1 MVRRR
6 SWSVQYASQ
15 FSSEQ
20 ARLGTQLA
28 ALALSTAAVV
38 DLTMAVPHGVG
49 VDWTLVAIAGA
60 LVAGAMVYTGVLVVQ
75 LQRKG
80 VVEPPSWPILVFS
93 LACLASTGLANL
105 AGDGSR
111 GLYLPVF
118 LTVPV
123 FCAVSLNVAG
133 RRVIVLATVVAVAS
147 TEWAL
152 RTHHGAAYV
161 LAVVVY
167 AWVIVVVDAIAGL
180 VFGVLRARNEARGA
194 LQRLVDELAPVE
206 DLEEGIGRCLGGLAQ
221 VLPVEAQLLAVD
233 ADGRVRRRWSLA
245 DARPASGESLAAS
258 PEAATEISD
267 RALSSWTA
275 DLADQLAGG
284 DPVVRR
290 AASGAPV
297 LEPSRWVLPVGFD
310 DSGPLVLVL
319 EHREP
324 LAGFARQFPRE
335 LAGAVGDTVLSAL
348 TRLFHLEQLRR
359 ASETD
364 PLTGLANRR
373 RLHRELEQAL
383 AMADRSGS
391 PLCLAMVDLDAF
403 KAFNDSRGHLEGDH
417 LLRLVAAVL
426 ASRVRSTDLV
436 CRYGGDEFCLL
447 LPATDQTGAQELL
460 EDLRALVA
468 SAVAGS
474 GVTVSAGLASWDGQ
488 ESAEDLLDRADH
500 ALYQAKQRGRNGL
513 VVASPVLC
521 EP

>member
-1 MVRRR
+1 MARRR

-15 FSSEQ
+15 FSTEQ

-38 DLTMAVPHGVG
+38 DLTMAIPHGVR
-49 VDWTLVAIAGA
+49 VDWTLVAIAGV
-60 LVAGAMVYTGVLVVQ
+60 LVGAAMVYTGVLVVQ

-93 LACLASTGLANL
+93 LACLASTGLANV
-105 AGDGSR
+105 AGDGAR
-111 GLYLPVF
+111 ELYLPIF

-123 FCAVSLNVAG
+123 FCAVSLNAAG
-133 RRVIVLATVVAVAS
+133 RRVVVLATIAAVAS

-152 RTHHGAAYV
+152 RAHHGAAYV

-167 AWVIVVVDAIAGL
+167 AWVAVVVDTMAGL

-194 LQRLVDELAPVE
+194 LHRLVEELAPVE
-206 DLEEGIGRCLGGLAQ
+206 DLEEGIRRCLVGLAQ

-233 ADGRVRRRWSLA
+233 AEGRVRRRWSLA
-245 DARPASGESLAAS
+245 DARSPAAEPPAAE
-258 PEAATEISD
+258 PDPEISR
-267 RALSSWTA
+267 RALTSWTA

-290 AASGAPV
+290 AAAGTPV
-297 LEPSRWVLPVGFD
+297 LEPSRWVMPVGFD
-310 DSGPLVLVL
+310 DTGPLVLVL
-319 EHREP
+319 EHRAP

-335 LAGAVGDTVLSAL
+335 LAGAVADAVLSVL

-373 RLHRELEQAL
+373 RLHRELDHAL
-383 AMADRSGS
+383 AAAARSGS

-426 ASRVRSTDLV
+426 ASRVRSIDLA
-436 CRYGGDEFCLL
+436 CRFGGDEFCLL
-447 LPATDQTGAQELL
+447 LPATDRTGAQELL

-468 SAVAGS
+468 SAVVGS
-474 GVTVSAGLASWDGQ
+474 GVTISAGLAGWDGQ
-488 ESAEDLLDRADH
+488 ESAEDLLDRADQ

-513 VVASPVLC
+513 VVANSVLC